1 MTNLVVSSDFNL
13 SNPQD
18 FFGANPVRS
27 NQTSTGFHVYDAG
40 TGNNVYLTGQN
51 FQYNSAGQPVSGT
64 ATSIVCI
71 TGNGQETLFNM
82 TGANINIQYSN
93 SQDWANFGQ
102 ELNYWL
108 GANPT
113 ITTVPGGLAGSETIQ
128 APSGVNAVYGY
139 TGHNTVVYAAP
150 STQFT
155 IAVDSILSPSNGSV
169 TVYQGDPLSP
179 ITANTHYAIQTIQ
192 FADKTVQTEWFT
204 KASLLHESNGGEYS
218 LLSQLYLAYFNRAPD
233 AVGLDYWAGNA
244 FDYIASGK
252 TEAATNKLIANNF
265 ALTQESLGIYGTV
278 NQNSSTAELQNFV
291 TKVYQNVLN
300 RAPDQ
305 GGVDY
310 WVNNLKTGASTAGGF
325 ITDVVYAVNAQSG
338 TADKVYFSGK
348 SSVGQHFATDM
359 GLTNIEQ
366 AQHVMATYNATYAN
380 SGVAAA
386 VNAANAVTDSYM
398 SEASLT
404 AHPELIIQ
412 LVGVHG

>member
-18 FFGANPVRS
+18 FFGSNPIRTNV
-27 NQTSTGFHVYDAG
+27 TSTGFHVYDAG

-51 FQYNSAGQPVSGT
+51 IQYNGSGQAVSGT
-64 ATSIVCI
+64 VNSIVCI

-82 TGANINIQYSN
+82 TGANIDIQYSN
-93 SQDWANFGQ
+93 SQDWTSFGQ

-108 GANPT
+108 GPNPT
-113 ITTVPGGLAGSETIQ
+113 TTVVPGGLAGSQMIQ
-128 APSGVNAVYGY
+128 APGGVNEVYGY
-139 TGHNTVVYAAP
+139 TGHNAVVYSAP
-150 STQFT
+150 STNFT
-155 IAVDSILSPSNGSV
+155 LTVDSILSPSNGTV

-179 ITANTHYAIQTIQ
+179 LTANTQHAVQTIQ
-192 FADKTVQTEWFT
+192 FADKTVQTDWLT
-204 KASLLHESNGGEYS
+204 KASLLHESNGAEYS

-233 AVGLDYWAGNA
+233 AVGLDYWAANA
-244 FDYIASGK
+244 FDYLGGGK
-252 TEAATNKLIANNF
+252 SEVAANKLIANNF
-265 ALTQESLGIYGTV
+265 ALTPESLGIYGTV
-278 NQNSSTAELQNFV
+278 NQNSSAAELQNFV

-305 GGVDY
+305 AGVDY
-310 WVNNLKTGASTAGGF
+310 WVNNLQTGASTAGGF

-348 SSVGQHFATDM
+348 SVVGQHFATDM
-359 GLTNIEQ
+359 GMTNIEQ
-366 AQHVMATYNATYAN
+366 AQQVMATYNATYAN
-380 SGVAAA
+380 SGVTAAI
-386 VNAANAVTDSYM
+386 NAANALTDSYM

-404 AHPELIIQ
+404 ANPELIIQ